1 MIIQTIDI
9 KAVALLLGV
18 SRSTCRRMWYEDKIP
33 KPIRLGR
40 RSIRWRVSDI
50 HQFIA
55 SQPSASK
62 PTAKEP
68 VS

>member
-1 MIIQTIDI
+1 MILQTIDI

-50 HQFIA
+50 NQFIE

>member
-1 MIIQTIDI
+1 MVIETIDI

-18 SRSTCRRMWYEDKIP
+18 SRSTSRRMWYAGQLP
-33 KPIRLGR
+33 APIRLGR

-55 SQPSASK
+55 SQPAASQ
-62 PTAKEP
+62 PTEKEP
-68 VS
+68 AL